1 LAGSLAAY
9 DLCTTTSEA
18 ASDTVSLGTV
28 ASRLWMTAPDAAAS
42 GGIGVSKWPAQR
54 GGSRLDAAASPLL
67 PRERFLVIT
76 VSWCPQREH
85 LKDIF

>member
-1 LAGSLAAY
+1 LPA
-9 DLCTTTSEA
+9 D
-18 ASDTVSLGTV
+18 
-28 ASRLWMTAPDAAAS
+28 LWMTAPDAAAS